1 MGCVAR
7 VGDDEDVVVKYVVNA
22 IFMTWMRL

>member
-1 MGCVAR
+1 MVDVAG
-7 VGDDEDVVVKYVVNA
+7 VWNDEDVVVKYVVKA